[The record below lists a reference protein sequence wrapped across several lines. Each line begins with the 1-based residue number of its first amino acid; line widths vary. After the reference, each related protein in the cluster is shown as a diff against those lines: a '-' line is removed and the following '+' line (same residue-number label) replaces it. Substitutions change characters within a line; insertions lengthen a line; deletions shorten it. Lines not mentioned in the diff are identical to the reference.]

1 MANFKSVCL
10 VLLTLILVPLA
21 SAEQDIED
29 PAQITSLDSK
39 VMQSGG
45 VSISGQSIRW
55 VKLNI
60 TAPQNREYQTYSNK
74 ADYVLDAFGNSMMT
88 YEEKS
93 PSNAVYYSLE
103 SIVQTESRRT
113 HTLPKSYTVPEDV
126 KKYMKPSTN
135 IQSDDARIIQRAK
148 EISANKNSDFEKIAA
163 LASYVHNNTEYI
175 ESFGT
180 SSKDALWVF
189 ENKVGTCDEYS
200 SLFIA
205 LARSIGY
212 PARYISGH
220 AYGAKGW
227 TPHAWA
233 EVYIGKWVPVDSTW
247 LEVGWLDGTH
257 IEFHASGTN
266 RVENT
271 AEIYG
276 VNAKIEKWLPGET
289 IIETIDYALREKD
302 SGYSLLQT
310 TNVLE
315 PGETSI
321 VVLKIIPSEYAV
333 LEVSLV
339 PCKSEK
345 PIVSIENRE
354 REAVLVPGEETLLWW
369 HVTAETGLQKN
380 IIYTCPLVLNSR
392 LLGVR
397 KVNITVDTSGRNE
410 DSVALSA
417 ELRSP
422 IISAGD
428 AQTVFASAE
437 RTTGLEDYV
446 IGFISK
452 EGYKEKDVS
461 ESISSVEFSFTPK
474 NTGINHGVLFSSTG
488 HALSIEY
495 DVLLQSGTRISN
507 TSVPSLVKLGDA
519 AKLSVVIKSPDNVK
533 RALRL
538 KSIIDG
544 TETVQNFEL
553 QGLKTLDFVFSP
565 VSAGE
570 KTIRLELSGSGVYD
584 SRIEKFRMYDI
595 PEIQAALSEDFGQ
608 NIATIHVEALRDS
621 AENVT
626 VRFLGQE
633 KSIGVISGKKDV
645 EFDITEFGVHEAE
658 IMFNDVAGSIHT
670 QTFHFDVK
678 KEGFLQRIARTI
690 LSFLGIK

>member
-10 VLLTLILVPLA
+10 FLLALILAPLA
-21 SAEQDIED
+21 SAEANIED
-29 PAQITSLDSK
+29 PSQITSLDSK

-60 TAPQNREYQTYSNK
+60 TAPQNREYQTSSNK
-74 ADYVLDAFGNSMMT
+74 ADHALDEFGNSIMVS
-88 YEEKS
+88 EEES

-113 HTLPKSYTVPEDV
+113 RMLPKSYTIPDDV

-180 SSKDALWVF
+180 FSKDALWVF

-220 AYGAKGW
+220 AYGDKGW

-233 EVYIGKWVPVDSTW
+233 EVYLGRWVPVDATW

-266 RVENT
+266 QVENT

-289 IIETIDYALREKD
+289 VIEPLDYDLREKD

-310 TNVLE
+310 TSVLE

-333 LEVSLV
+333 LEASLV
-339 PCKSEK
+339 PCKSET
-345 PIVSIENRE
+345 PIVSIDNRE
-354 REAVLVPGEETLLWW
+354 RETVLVPGEETILWW
-369 HVTAETGLQKN
+369 HVTAEKNLQKN

-397 KVNITVDTSGRNE
+397 KVNITVDTSGRDE

-422 IISAGD
+422 VISAGD
-428 AQTVFASAE
+428 AQTVFAAVE
-437 RTTGLEDYV
+437 RTKGLEDYV
-446 IGFISK
+446 IGFLSK
-452 EGYKEKDVS
+452 DGYTEKEFSKS
-461 ESISSVEFSFTPK
+461 RASVEFSFTPK

-488 HALSIEY
+488 QALDIEY
-495 DVLLQSGTRISN
+495 DVRLQSGTRISDA
-507 TSVPSLVKLGDA
+507 SVPSLVKLGDA
-519 AKLSVVIKSPDNVK
+519 AKLSVVIKSPDKIK

-538 KSIIDG
+538 KVIMDEK
-544 TETVQNFEL
+544 ETVQNFEL
-553 QGLKTLDFVFSP
+553 HELKTVEFIFSP
-565 VSAGE
+565 VSTGE
-570 KTIRLELSGSGVYD
+570 KTVRLELSGDGAYD
-584 SRIEKFRMYDI
+584 SRIEKFRVYDI
-595 PEIQAALSEDFGQ
+595 PEIQAALSEDFGK
-608 NIATIHVEALRDS
+608 NIATIQIVALRDS

-633 KSIGVISGKKDV
+633 ENIGSISGKKDV

-658 IMFNDVAGSIHT
+658 ITFNDASGGIHT

>member
-10 VLLTLILVPLA
+10 ILLALILVPLA
-21 SAEQDIED
+21 CAEQDIED

-45 VSISGQSIRW
+45 VAVSGQSIQW

-60 TAPQNREYQTYSNK
+60 TAPQNKEYQTASNK
-74 ADYVLDAFGNSMMT
+74 ADYALDEFENSIMV

-113 HTLPKSYTVPEDV
+113 RTLPASYTLPEDV
-126 KKYMKPSTN
+126 KRYLYPSPN
-135 IQSDDARIIQRAK
+135 IQSDDERIIQRAK
-148 EISANKNSDFEKIAA
+148 ETSANKNTGFEKIAA
-163 LASYVHNNTEYI
+163 LASYVHNNTEYV

-180 SSKDALWVF
+180 SSKDALWVL

-200 SLFIA
+200 TLFIA
-205 LARSIGY
+205 LARSLGY
-212 PARYISGH
+212 PARYITGH
-220 AYGAKGW
+220 AYGDKGW

-233 EVYIGKWVPVDSTW
+233 EVYLGKWVPVDATW

-257 IEFHASGTN
+257 IEFHTSSTN

-276 VNAKIEKWLPGET
+276 VSAEIEKWLPGET
-289 IIETIDYALREKD
+289 TIETLNYTLREKD

-310 TNVLE
+310 TEVLE

-333 LEVSLV
+333 LEASLV

-354 REAVLVPGEETLLWW
+354 REAVLIPGEETILWW
-369 HVTAETGLQKN
+369 HVTAEYGLQKN
-380 IIYTCPLVLNSR
+380 ILYTCPLVLNSR

-397 KVNITVDTSGRNE
+397 KVNITVDTSGQDEN
-410 DSVALSA
+410 SVALSA

-422 IISAGD
+422 VISAGD
-428 AQTVFASAE
+428 EQTVFASAE
-437 RTTGLEDYV
+437 KINGYGNYI
-446 IGFISK
+446 IGFVSK
-452 EGYKEKDVS
+452 DAYEEKEVSKDHA
-461 ESISSVEFSFTPK
+461 SVEFSFTPK
-474 NTGINHGVLFSSTG
+474 NTGMNQGVLFSSTG
-488 HALSIEY
+488 QAIDIEY
-495 DVLLQSGTRISN
+495 DVRLQSGTRISN
-507 TSVPSLVKLGDA
+507 ASVPSLVKIGDN
-519 AKLSVVIKSPDNVK
+519 AKLSVVIKSPDLMK
-533 RALRL
+533 RALYL
-538 KSIIDG
+538 KVDIDG
-544 TETVQNFEL
+544 DESVQNFEL
-553 QGLKTLDFVFSP
+553 QGLKAIEFSFNA
-565 VSAGE
+565 VDVGE
-570 KTIRLELSGSGVYD
+570 KTIRLELSGDGVSD
-584 SRIEKFRMYDI
+584 SRIEKFRVYDI
-595 PEIQAALSEDFGQ
+595 PEIQAALSTDFGR
-608 NIATIHVEALRDS
+608 NLAIIHIEALRDS

-633 KSIGVISGKKDV
+633 KSIGGVSDEKNV
-645 EFDITEFGVHEAE
+645 EFDITEFGIKEAE
-658 IMFNDVAGSIHT
+658 ITFNDVARGIHT
-670 QTFHFDVK
+670 QKVQFNVK
-678 KEGFLQRIARTI
+678 KEGFFQRIARTI